1 MGKRQKQAKLF
12 ALMLEQ
18 SGLPTPQ
25 RPKIL
30 QAADSFLDSG
40 WTSNDFTI
48 AMCSLVAQG
57 VLPAPPPFR
66 EAAHVALYK
75 AQSRNLHR

>member
-1 MGKRQKQAKLF
+1 MGKRQKQLKLF
-12 ALMLEQ
+12 ALMFDQ
-18 SGLPTPQ
+18 SGLPALQ

-30 QAADSFLDSG
+30 HAVNSFFDLG
-40 WTSNDFTI
+40 WPTNDFTI
-48 AMCSLVAQG
+48 GMCALVAQG
-57 VLPAPPPFR
+57 ILPPPPPFR